1 MTHYLKTITKEEVSL
16 LEAEEFNGR
25 IILITTQEEA
35 VKAVDYLMQ
44 FPRLGFDTETR
55 PSFTKGM
62 QNKIALM
69 QIATGDTCFLF
80 RLNSIGIPPAL
91 ESLLKSNRVLK
102 IGLSLRDD
110 FGAIR
115 QRKNIRLANFIDLQ
129 IIVHKF
135 GIEDLSLQK
144 IYAILFQKKISKSQ
158 RLTNWE
164 AETLSPFQQK
174 YAALDAYACL
184 KIYNQLTAEAGY

>member
-102 IGLSLRDD
+102 VGLSLRDD

-144 IYAILFQKKISKSQ
+144 NICHPVSKENIQK
-158 RLTNWE
+158 
-164 AETLSPFQQK
+164 P
-174 YAALDAYACL
+174 AAD
-184 KIYNQLTAEAGY
+184 QLGS